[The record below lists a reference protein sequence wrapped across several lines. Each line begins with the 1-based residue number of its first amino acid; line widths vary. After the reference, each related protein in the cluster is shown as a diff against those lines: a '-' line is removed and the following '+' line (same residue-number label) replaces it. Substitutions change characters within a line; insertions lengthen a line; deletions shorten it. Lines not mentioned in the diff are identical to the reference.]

1 MIQHRDCRRA
11 SCYLQQPTST
21 KQRQRK
27 SYPRQGSCEV
37 LPSPAQPPAFG
48 CRPCAHLSQ
57 HFSCGQRDPN
67 SLLPPAVPSQQ
78 GRALCRAPGTPKPGL
93 ETQRHKT
100 RSFPS
105 YSSWSHAPEQHLME
119 LLSLNL
125 VSRLAQRLPDP
136 KEAIY
141 LQFLRQRRLR
151 RCGTCVRN
159 SEATSSH
166 VDGMSWAVPSTQGIQ
181 DYTLKAIFASSLINL
196 V

>member
-11 SCYLQQPTST
+11 SCDLQQPTST

-78 GRALCRAPGTPKPGL
+78 GKALCRAPGTPKPGL

-105 YSSWSHAPEQHLME
+105 YSSWSHRSRTASDGVVKFESCVKIGTKVARPERGNFFAIPQ
-119 LLSLNL
+119 
-125 VSRLAQRLPDP
+125 A
-136 KEAIY
+136 KEAEKMPY
-141 LQFLRQRRLR
+141 
-151 RCGTCVRN
+151 T
-159 SEATSSH
+159 H
-166 VDGMSWAVPSTQGIQ
+166 V
-181 DYTLKAIFASSLINL
+181 
-196 V
+196 